1 MNLFVDRNRNLEF
14 FFASFGNPEYSLFDE
29 NVIHICIYLCIYI
42 YIYMVFLISIV
53 ETVICHVHIELIQK
67 GTHN

>member
-1 MNLFVDRNRNLEF
+1 MYIPV
-14 FFASFGNPEYSLFDE
+14 
-29 NVIHICIYLCIYI
+29 CIYI
-42 YIYMVFLISIV
+42 YIYMFFLISIV